1 MPENLKKHMHASIL
15 WPFIWGG
22 TVPVLIVQ
30 NIDSCRLLCDGSEA
44 THRRTY
50 RSVGLGSAKCFPFL
64 SCEIFYV
71 CLRQGHFD
79 PIPMWLCVISY
90 ILYIYIVPRRMTYG
104 KLCWN
109 VHLQF

>member
-50 RSVGLGSAKCFPFL
+50 RSVGLVFHFFPVKYFMFVFVKAIL
-64 SCEIFYV
+64 TRSRC
-71 CLRQGHFD
+71 G
-79 PIPMWLCVISY
+79 CVSFHIY
-90 ILYIYIVPRRMTYG
+90 YIYIVPRRMTYG